1 MCLDPSSDKGAA
13 HMRNQ
18 KWHNPSGEAFADA
31 GSLLLTSSALAFAA
45 VEGVMRAEEEGRV
58 PAFRDEEVYRMTAR
72 ERRC

>member
-1 MCLDPSSDKGAA
+1 
-13 HMRNQ
+13 MRNQ
-18 KWHNPSGEAFADA
+18 KWHIPFGEAFADA